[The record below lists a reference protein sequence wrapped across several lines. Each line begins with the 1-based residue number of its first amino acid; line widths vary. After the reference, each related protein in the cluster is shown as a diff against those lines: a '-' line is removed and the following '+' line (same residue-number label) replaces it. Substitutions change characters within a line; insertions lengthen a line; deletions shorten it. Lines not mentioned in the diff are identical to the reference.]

1 MISTSL
7 ATHRERGRGSAL
19 CVFIR
24 CYLILLLNDFVWL
37 WLLVSDIYAL
47 EAVYVL
53 GEAGLGDVGLP
64 GLYGLHQSVVDK
76 DVLLL
81 SLYEA
86 VPLTSEKKIAVS

>member
-1 MISTSL
+1 M
-7 ATHRERGRGSAL
+7 
-19 CVFIR
+19 FIH

-64 GLYGLHQSVVDK
+64 GLYGLHQSVVDE

-86 VPLTSEKKIAVS
+86 VPLTSKKKIAVSYVGHSTLQWSTGKI